1 MKRDK
6 QSFLFHTFR
15 KVAVQLT
22 TKSLTIDFFLVC
34 QWIIKPF
41 LIGRGGSFALEWRK
55 RESPNFRLVL
65 TALNRISW
73 ERFTAMAWVFPET
86 CWCCDVPSKIRLTRW
101 ISSFGTDA
109 ICFCCERSP
118 SNTWSELKR
127 WWRMV
132 LAALLKIIPSSK
144 DEVVDASNVT
154 WPTCSSKV
162 KRTSF
167 PFFFSYKQLTY
178 FIIDFFNLVL
188 CTFLINSSLAPRFSR
203 ISLYV
208 FTKAQTLV
216 TFLSTIKHLQ
226 LFQLFPTTP
235 NLRSNVC

>member
-6 QSFLFHTFR
+6 QSFLFHAFR

-34 QWIIKPF
+34 EWIIKPV

-101 ISSFGTDA
+101 IS
-109 ICFCCERSP
+109 
-118 SNTWSELKR
+118 LLV
-127 WWRMV
+127 RMLFV
-132 LAALLKIIPSSK
+132 SAVKDLHRILGLNWKGDDVWFWLLCSK
-144 DEVVDASNVT
+144 
-154 WPTCSSKV
+154 
-162 KRTSF
+162 
-167 PFFFSYKQLTY
+167 
-178 FIIDFFNLVL
+178 
-188 CTFLINSSLAPRFSR
+188 
-203 ISLYV
+203 
-208 FTKAQTLV
+208 
-216 TFLSTIKHLQ
+216 
-226 LFQLFPTTP
+226 LFPRQKMKLLMLQILHDQHVP
-235 NLRSNVC
+235 PRLKERLFLFSSHICN